1 MEDRTGAMK
10 AFRAEGGNA
19 TANHGGGSMNNQF
32 DPDEN
37 GEERPMPEPF
47 TGLQRFERRTELR
60 QVSFYISGL
69 IEHAALYNDLFYTLR
84 SASDTDLIYLHLNT
98 TGGDFDTG
106 LQIINNMRASAAHV
120 VTVLEARAY
129 SMGAFLFL
137 AGDELL
143 VHDNCQLL
151 FHSYSGFFTG
161 KGSEQQAQ
169 AAAVANWFAKFM
181 ERSCQPFL
189 TQREIKSILKG
200 SDVWMDS
207 DEIRRRLLRMGRPER
222 PAVSRSRKRLALLNG
237 GAGGGAGNSE
247 AGHDGSQGH
256 PVS

>member
-1 MEDRTGAMK
+1 
-10 AFRAEGGNA
+10 
-19 TANHGGGSMNNQF
+19 MNNQF
-32 DPDEN
+32 DPDEA
-37 GEERPMPEPF
+37 GDERPMPEPF

-189 TQREIKSILKG
+189 TEREIKSILKG

-207 DEIRRRLLRMGRPER
+207 DEIRRRLLRMARPVR
-222 PAVSRSRKRLALLNG
+222 PTVSRSRKRLALPDG
-237 GAGGGAGNSE
+237 GLQGESGMSQE
-247 AGHDGSQGH
+247 AGDGCQGY
-256 PVS
+256 SAS

>member
-1 MEDRTGAMK
+1 
-10 AFRAEGGNA
+10 
-19 TANHGGGSMNNQF
+19 MNSQF
-32 DPDEN
+32 DQDE
-37 GEERPMPEPF
+37 GSDEEALPEPF

-84 SASDTDLIYLHLNT
+84 TASETDLIYLHLNT

-106 LQIINNMRASAAHV
+106 LQIINNMRASDAHV
-120 VTVLEARAY
+120 ITVLEARAY

-137 AGDELL
+137 AGDEML

-161 KGSEQQAQ
+161 KGSDQQAQ
-169 AAAVANWFAKFM
+169 AAAVANWFGKFM

-189 TQREIKSILKG
+189 SEREIKSILKG
-200 SDVWMDS
+200 TDVWMDS
-207 DEIRRRLLRMGRPER
+207 DEIRRRLLRLQRPTRAPGARSKR
-222 PAVSRSRKRLALLNG
+222 PAPLNG
-237 GAGGGAGNSE
+237 SIAPGVAGSLE
-247 AGHDGSQGH
+247 H
-256 PVS
+256 PGP